1 MDIWIPKEWLPKV
14 TMKRVHIHWTAGP
27 AMSRPDEAEHYHMI
41 LNQDLTL
48 RKGVDIRLNSYAK
61 APAPKGYA
69 AHTWNANQYA
79 IGYSLAGMRL
89 AKQSPFDPGPDP
101 ITEPQYTRAVR
112 HTAQLCKF
120 YGIPVSRKTVLT
132 HAEVQANLGITQK
145 AKWDIAILPWQPKEF
160 NTAEKVGN
168 LFRSE
173 VQYLLEKG
181 DVP

>member
-14 TMKRVHIHWTAGP
+14 TMKRVHVHWTAGP
-27 AMSRPDEAEHYHMI
+27 KISRPDEAEHYHMI

-61 APAPKGYA
+61 PPAPKGYA
-69 AHTWNANQYA
+69 AHTYNANQYA

-101 ITEPQYTRAVR
+101 ITEEQYSRAVK
-112 HTAQLCKF
+112 HVAQLCKA
-120 YGIPVSRKTVLT
+120 YGIQVSPKTVLT
-132 HAEVQANLGITQK
+132 HAEVTKNLGIQQK
-145 AKWDIAILPWQPKEF
+145 AKWDIAILPWQPKDW
-160 NTAEKVGN
+160 NTAEKIGN

-173 VQYLLEKG
+173 VQQVLEKG
-181 DVP
+181 EVP